1 MAQPPL
7 PTYRKTHLALVQA
20 YLKRH
25 FTDPD
30 VRLED
35 VAVCYDLAERT
46 LRESLRVNGTCWREE
61 LQALRLDRAEQL
73 LKKTPYRIAEVARLS
88 GYQSAPA
95 FAKVFR
101 ERFRLSPSQFRRGA
115 GGRARAGGPTGA
127 AFRARRR
134 AAGESITSR
143 TGRGMTPGEKAIHEQ
158 MLAEAEER
166 ISDMNVLEGRA
177 SVKHDDEEIQWR
189 MAERMRDRPDYWRQM
204 RREFEAWVEAN
215 DRTDRSDESEVAM
228 GPSVFLREKG
238 AAWPL

>member
-7 PTYRKTHLALVQA
+7 PAFRKTHLALVQA

-35 VAVCYDLAERT
+35 VAIYYDLAERT

-61 LQALRLDRAEQL
+61 LQTLRLDRAEHL
-73 LKKTPYRIAEVARLS
+73 LRTTPHRVAEVARLA

-101 ERFRLSPSQFRRGA
+101 ARFRLSPSQFRRGA

-134 AAGESITSR
+134 AAGEGVTGR
-143 TGRGMTPGEKAIHEQ
+143 TGTGMTPGQKAIHDQ
-158 MLAEAEER
+158 ALAEAEER
-166 ISDMNVLEGRA
+166 ISDMDALQARA
-177 SVKHDDEEIQWR
+177 SVRHDDEEVQWR
-189 MAERMRDRPDYWRQM
+189 MAERMRDRPSYWRQM
-204 RREFEAWVEAN
+204 RREFEAWVEEN
-215 DRTDRSDESEVAM
+215 DRPVASDQFEVAM
-228 GPSVFLREKG
+228 DPSSFLRKKG
-238 AAWPL
+238 AGWPL